1 MTDYTNDIT
10 RYLRGEMTPAEMHA
24 LEKQALSDPFLADAL
39 EGASRGSAQ
48 DFTHE
53 ITEINHRIDEKI
65 RIAGN
70 EASAS
75 RAAGQPSSVAEK
87 PAVHRVTVT
96 GWAMRIAAGL
106 ILLTAASY
114 VIWQFTKRSEDTPLA
129 LNEINTGP
137 APGEDEDHE
146 QGLPGELNPVEEQNG
161 AVNKDEVSRQA
172 SSSRTDIVQKPSG
185 SLAEKKPDS
194 NKTDD
199 ESVADLQAAPVLA
212 EALKA
217 KEQSGDI
224 TATEKVAELTATDKR
239 EEEKFQKSEART
251 DDDRKKV
258 AAIDRSSVKENQWV
272 IQGKVT
278 SAEDGSPLPGVNVI
292 IKGTSTGTI
301 TDAGGNYQIESTQP
315 NPSLVYSFIGLQSQE
330 VSVGD
335 RSQVDVQM
343 ALDAAQLSEV
353 VVTGYGIRNAE
364 PYTPTVELAHPVTGN
379 REFKKYLESSLRYP
393 QEALDKKVEGRVT
406 VEFFVETNGNLTAFT
421 VIRGI
426 GAGCDEELIR
436 LIKEGP
442 RWEPTKRNGA
452 PIREKA
458 RVRLKF
464 EIPKKP

>member
-24 LEKQALSDPFLADAL
+24 LEKKALSDPFLADAL
-39 EGASRGSAQ
+39 EGAATVGVH
-48 DFTHE
+48 DFTSE
-53 ITEINHRIDEKI
+53 ITAINQRIEEQP
-65 RIAGN
+65 RSRVAAN

-75 RAAGQPSSVAEK
+75 RVAGQPSSVAEK
-87 PAVHRVTVT
+87 PTVHRVTVA

-106 ILLTAASY
+106 ILLVVASF
-114 VIWQFTKRSEDTPLA
+114 VIWQFTKQSEDTPLA
-129 LNEINTGP
+129 LNETSTGS
-137 APGEDEDHE
+137 APDEDHK
-146 QGLPGELNPVEEQNG
+146 QGLPAELDPAEEAG
-161 AVNKDEVSRQA
+161 GRVDKDEVSRQA
-172 SSSRTDIVQKPSG
+172 STSHADTEQKPSG

-194 NKTDD
+194 KTDD

-212 EALKA
+212 EAAKA
-217 KEQSGDI
+217 KQQTEDMS
-224 TATEKVAELTATDKR
+224 ATEKDAAKLATVDR
-239 EEEKFQKSEART
+239 PEEEALAN
-251 DDDRKKV
+251 DDRKK
-258 AAIDRSSVKENQWV
+258 AAGISRSSVNQNQRV
-272 IQGKVT
+272 IHGKVT

-292 IKGTSTGTI
+292 IKGTSTGTV

-330 VSVGD
+330 VSAGD

-353 VVTGYGIRNAE
+353 VVTGYAIRNAE

-406 VEFFVETNGNLTAFT
+406 VEFFVETNGALTAFT

-452 PIREKA
+452 PIRDKA